1 MSPPSAAETSPAA
14 FVPVEAPSSPPTVEI
29 VVPVHNEAAVLEAN
43 VERLRRYLAEQFPFS
58 WRITIAD
65 SASSDETWTLA
76 TRLAAQLPGVQA
88 LHVDRVGRGGAL
100 RAAWQASDAAVV
112 AYTDVD
118 LSTDLSVLLP
128 LVAPLISGHSD
139 VAIGSRLMPG
149 ADVARGPKREL
160 ISRIYNLLLR
170 AAFASRVRD
179 AQCGFKAIRSEV
191 ARPLLAAVD
200 DEGWFFDTELLLLA
214 EHNGLRIHELP
225 VDWVDDTDS
234 RVQLA
239 HTAIQDL
246 RGAAR
251 MAWRF
256 ATGRGTIELAD
267 ARRPRLD
274 DDFGRRIV
282 RFGVIG
288 VVSTAVSLAIF
299 LGLRGQVGPIAANAI
314 AVTAT
319 FLGNTWAN
327 RHFVVGGALA
337 GRHWLGAFAVWAGAV
352 AVTSAALGLVAAFGG
367 GLAPELIALAVT
379 WTAATV
385 ARLVLV
391 RTWILRV
398 TR

>member
-1 MSPPSAAETSPAA
+1 MSPTSAAETSPAA
-14 FVPVEAPSSPPTVEI
+14 FPPVGAPSSPPTVEI

-65 SASSDETWTLA
+65 SASNDETWTLA
-76 TRLAAQLPGVQA
+76 TRLAARLPGVQA
-88 LHVDRVGRGGAL
+88 LHVDRVGRGRAL
-100 RAAWQASDAAVV
+100 RAAWQASDAVVV

-118 LSTDLSVLLP
+118 LSTDLSALLP

-139 VAIGSRLMPG
+139 VATGSRLMPG

-170 AAFASRVRD
+170 AVFASRVHD
-179 AQCGFKAIRSEV
+179 AECGFKAVRSEV

-225 VDWVDDTDS
+225 VDWVDDADS
-234 RVQLA
+234 RVRLVP
-239 HTAIQDL
+239 TAVHDL

-267 ARRPRLD
+267 ARRARLD

-282 RFGVIG
+282 RFGIIG
-288 VVSTAVSLAIF
+288 VVSTTVSLAIF

-337 GRHWLGAFAVWAGAV
+337 GRHWRGAFAVWAGAV
-352 AVTSAALGLVAAFGG
+352 AVTSAALGLVATVGG
-367 GLAPELIALAVT
+367 GLALELVALAVT